1 MLEEN
6 RRLAENDAQRS
17 HLRASTMSMA
27 LLATPPLGIAISA
40 CALHESLGRMLIAS
54 VLLISL
60 GITLTAQ
67 RAHSAPTQMRLTA
80 SSHWQSGRKNVRS

>member
-1 MLEEN
+1 
-6 RRLAENDAQRS
+6 
-17 HLRASTMSMA
+17 MA
-27 LLATPPLGIAISA
+27 LLATPPLGSAISA
-40 CALHESLGRMLIAS
+40 CALHESLDRTLLAG

-67 RAHSAPTQMRLTA
+67 RAHAAPTQMRLAA